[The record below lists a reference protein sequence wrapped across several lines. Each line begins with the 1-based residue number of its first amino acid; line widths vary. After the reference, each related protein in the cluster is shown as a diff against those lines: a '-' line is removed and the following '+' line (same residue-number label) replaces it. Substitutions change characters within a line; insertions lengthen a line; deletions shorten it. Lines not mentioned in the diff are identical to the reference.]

1 MNNSSFFRESL
12 MSEKKPFY
20 ITTAISYVNG
30 SPHLGHA
37 YEQIL
42 TDVMARFKR
51 LDGYDVMF
59 LTGTDEHGQKVAK
72 TAEEKGMEPKTFCN
86 QVAAEFEGMTDW
98 LNISNNDFIRTTEER
113 HYTASK
119 AIWEAIKE
127 NNPDDI
133 YLGKY
138 EGWYSVRDE
147 AYFAENELTEG
158 EDSEGNTHKL
168 APTGAPV
175 EWVEQE
181 SYFFKLSA
189 YTDKLLDFYAAHPD
203 FIEPES
209 RRNEIISF
217 VKSGLQDISIS
228 RTNFSWGVPVPNDEK
243 HVMYVWLDALTNY
256 ITGVGYPDIGSA
268 SYKKYWPADYH
279 VIGKDIIRFHCIYWP
294 AFLMSAKLTLPK
306 KVFAHGFINVNGM
319 KMSKSV
325 GNVIAP
331 QDLIETYGLDQTRYL
346 LMREVPHGQDGNF
359 SHDHAVT
366 RINSDL
372 ANGLGN
378 LVQRTLSMIYKN
390 CDGAIPRPNAL
401 NDDDKR
407 LLDRAHNRVLKSVL
421 EEVDK
426 MRFNRA
432 LENIWRLVNDANG
445 YVDAQSPW
453 TLKKEDPERM
463 KTVLYVLAETIRVL
477 GILIQAVTP
486 DAGTKI
492 LDQLKIEEGARDFSY
507 VSGKHQLTPETN
519 IDKPEGIFPRLEQTE
534 KAA

>member
-1 MNNSSFFRESL
+1 MGAN
-12 MSEKKPFY
+12 KQPFY

-51 LDGYDVMF
+51 LDGHDVMF

-72 TAEEKGMEPKTFCN
+72 TAEKNGMAPKDFCD
-86 QVAAEFEGMTDW
+86 QVAQEFIAMTDQ
-98 LNISNNDFIRTTEER
+98 LNISNDDFIRTTEER
-113 HYTASK
+113 HYKASQ
-119 AIWEAIKE
+119 AIWNAIKE

-147 AYFAENELTEG
+147 GYFAESELTEG
-158 EDSEGNTHKL
+158 VDADGNKHKL
-168 APTGAPV
+168 APSGAPV
-175 EWVEQE
+175 EWVEEE
-181 SYFFKLSA
+181 SYFFRLSA
-189 YTDKLLDFYAAHPD
+189 YTDKLLDFFAANPD

-228 RTNFSWGVPVPNDEK
+228 RTNFTWGVPVPGDER

-256 ITGVGYPDIGSA
+256 ITGIGYPETGGEA
-268 SYKKYWPADYH
+268 YKKFWPADYH

-294 AFLMSAKLTLPK
+294 AFLMAANLQLPK
-306 KVFAHGFINVNGM
+306 KIFAHGFINVDGA

-331 QDLIETYGLDQTRYL
+331 QDLIDTYGLDQTRYL
-346 LMREVPHGQDGNF
+346 LMREVSHGNDGNF
-359 SHDHAVT
+359 SHEHAIT

-378 LVQRTLSMIYKN
+378 LVQRTLSMIHKN
-390 CDGAIPRPNAL
+390 CDAQIPSPNEL
-401 NDDDKR
+401 NDDDKK
-407 LLDRAHNRVLKSVL
+407 LLDHAHNRLVKPVI
-421 EEVDK
+421 EEVDQ

-432 LENIWRLVNDANG
+432 LENIWRLVNDANA
-445 YVDAQSPW
+445 YVDAQAPW
-453 TLKKEDPERM
+453 ALKKEDPERM

-477 GILIQAVTP
+477 GIITQAVTP
-486 DAGTKI
+486 SSSSKM
-492 LDQLKIEEGARDFSY
+492 LDQLKIDADKRDFSFIN
-507 VSGKHQLTPETN
+507 SEHQLQPETA
-519 IDKPEGIFPRLEQTE
+519 IDKPQGIFPRLDTAE

>member
-1 MNNSSFFRESL
+1 MAAD
-12 MSEKKPFY
+12 KAPFY

-30 SPHLGHA
+30 SPHLGHG

-51 LDGYDVMF
+51 LNGHDVMF

-72 TAEEKGMEPKTFCN
+72 TAEKNGMEPRDFCDK
-86 QVAAEFEGMTDW
+86 VAKEFEDLAGL
-98 LNISNNDFIRTTEER
+98 LNISNDDFIRTTEER
-113 HYTASK
+113 HYKASQ
-119 AIWEAIKE
+119 AIWNAIKE

-147 AYFAENELTEG
+147 AYFAESELTEG
-158 EDSEGNTHKL
+158 EDTDGNKYKL

-175 EWVEQE
+175 EWVEEE
-181 SYFFKLSA
+181 SYFFRLSA
-189 YTDKLLDFYAAHPD
+189 YTDKLLDFYNAHPE

-217 VKSGLQDISIS
+217 VKTGLQDLSIS
-228 RTNFSWGVPVPNDEK
+228 RTNFSWGVPVPGDDK

-256 ITGVGYPDIGSA
+256 ITGVGYPDTESE
-268 SYKKYWPADYH
+268 SYKKFWPADYH
-279 VIGKDIIRFHCIYWP
+279 VIGKDIIRFHCVYWP
-294 AFLMSAKLTLPK
+294 AFLMAANLELPK
-306 KVFAHGFINVNGM
+306 KVFAHGFINVQGQ

-325 GNVIAP
+325 GNVISP
-331 QDLIETYGLDQTRYL
+331 NDLIKTYGLDQTRYL

-359 SHDHAVT
+359 SHDHAIT

-378 LVQRTLSMIYKN
+378 LVQRTLSMIFKN
-390 CDGAIPRPNAL
+390 CDGSIPEPNEFK
-401 NDDDKR
+401 DDDHK
-407 LLDRAHNRVLKSVL
+407 LLNRAHELVLPLVL

-432 LENIWRLVNDANG
+432 LEAIWRLVNDANA
-445 YVDAQSPW
+445 YVDAQAPW
-453 TLKKEDPERM
+453 ALKKEDPERM

-477 GILIQAVTP
+477 GILTQAVTP
-486 DAGTKI
+486 ESSAKI
-492 LDQLKIEEGARDFSY
+492 LDQLKIDPKARDFSFI
-507 VSGKHQLTPETN
+507 SKKHILQAGTQ
-519 IDKPEGIFPRLEQTE
+519 IDKPEGIFPRLEAEE